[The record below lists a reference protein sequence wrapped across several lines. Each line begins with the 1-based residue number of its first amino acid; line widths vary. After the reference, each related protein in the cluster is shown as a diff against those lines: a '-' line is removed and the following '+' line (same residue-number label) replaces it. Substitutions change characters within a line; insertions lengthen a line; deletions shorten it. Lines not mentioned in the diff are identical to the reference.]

1 MITTLSFDLDDT
13 LWDPRPALVAADKA
27 QWLVLSERYPQLAH
41 QFTREHIG
49 GCRKQVITDSPAIVG
64 DVTALRINVMEQ
76 LLVSLGISASE
87 ASESASVAFGAFM
100 KRRNDVVVYTDT
112 HPMLGELSTSYKI
125 VAITNGNADVFK
137 TDIGRYFDLA
147 IRADEVGVAKPDRR
161 IFDLTWTRIGCTPD
175 QVVHI
180 GDSLENDVQGAL
192 NANVLPIWFNP
203 DKDQNKMGVREI
215 TQLADLP
222 AMIHSISGQG

>member
-1 MITTLSFDLDDT
+1 
-13 LWDPRPALVAADKA
+13 
-27 QWLVLSERYPQLAH
+27 
-41 QFTREHIG
+41 
-49 GCRKQVITDSPAIVG
+49 
-64 DVTALRINVMEQ
+64 
-76 LLVSLGISASE
+76 
-87 ASESASVAFGAFM
+87 M

-161 IFDLTWTRIGCTPD
+161 IFDLTWTRIECTPD

-203 DKDQNKMGVREI
+203 DKGQNKMGVKEI
-215 TQLADLP
+215 SQLADLP
-222 AMIHSISGQG
+222 AMIRSISGQG